1 MSLYYPLAQPTI
13 ANNILVRRERR
24 LPVPG
29 EVLVKA
35 GQRVE
40 PSDVLAHSTLAA
52 EPVKVDIAADLDLSP
67 AAAARRLVVSTGAR
81 VEQAQVLAQKGGIGS
96 RESRSPVAGT
106 FTGYDPATG
115 MGQITTPAEPITLQA
130 HLKGIVTD
138 LIPYHGAVIETPAT
152 LVRGIFG
159 MGGEQHGVLK
169 VVTTSNDE
177 PVTRDIVD
185 AKVTYAIVV
194 GGAEVTADALRRMI
208 ELGAR
213 GVIAG
218 SIRSGELA
226 SFLGYR
232 GAQGSKSN
240 DSTPWSSDTGSW
252 RLGAGTMESNGWIF
266 PPLYPGVASPVPPD
280 FVLIIMEGFGT
291 APMCQRTFELLA
303 QHDGTEVAI
312 DGTTRLRGGLARPE
326 IIIPLSR
333 TTSVKWLEESGPR
346 LEVGTHVRL
355 LSPSYL
361 GQSGQVV
368 GLPVGP
374 RAAQSGVVAPVAD
387 VAVTGGQKLRIP
399 LVDIEVLE

>member
-1 MSLYYPLAQPTI
+1 MSLYYPLPQPTI

-40 PSDVLAHSTLAA
+40 PSDVLAQSTLAA
-52 EPVKVDIAADLDLSP
+52 EPVQVDIATDLGLSG
-67 AAAARRLVVSTGAR
+67 AAAARRLVAGNGAR
-81 VEQAQVLAQKGGIGS
+81 VEQGQVLAQKGGLGS

-115 MGQITTPAEPITLQA
+115 IGLITTPAEPITLQA

-138 LIPYHGAVIETPAT
+138 LIPYHGAIIETPAT

-159 MGGEQHGVLK
+159 VGGEQHGVLK
-169 VVTTSNDE
+169 VLTVGNDE
-177 PVTRDIVD
+177 PVTHEMID
-185 AKVTYAIVV
+185 ARVTYAIVL
-194 GGAEVTADALRRMI
+194 GGGEVTAAALHRMI

-213 GVIAG
+213 GIIAG
-218 SIRSGELA
+218 SIRSSELA
-226 SFLGYR
+226 RFLEYPSQDAQPGGTGPGDARR
-232 GAQGSKSN
+232 GF
-240 DSTPWSSDTGSW
+240 W
-252 RLGAGTMESNGWIF
+252 RLGAGTMESNGWLF
-266 PPLYPGVASPVPPD
+266 PPLYPGVPSPVPPD
-280 FVLIIMEGFGT
+280 FVLIIMEGFGSL
-291 APMCQRTFELLA
+291 PMCPRTFELLA

-326 IIIPLSR
+326 IVIPLAR
-333 TTSVKWLEESGPR
+333 TTSVRWLEESGPR
-346 LEVGTHVRL
+346 LEVGTQVRL

-387 VAVTGGQKLRIP
+387 VTVAGGQKLRVP
-399 LVDIEVLE
+399 LVDVEVLE